1 MSIPLTIPMNIKRIL
16 VIDDEADIRE
26 IASMSLKITK
36 QWEVFTAASG
46 AEGVA
51 IAAAEQPDAI
61 LLDVIMP
68 GVDGLATLRSLN
80 TNSATQHIPVLL
92 LTATVRAATRQQY
105 AELGA
110 KAVLLK
116 PFDPG
121 SLGNQIE
128 EVLSW
133 SKA

>member
-1 MSIPLTIPMNIKRIL
+1 MKRIL

-26 IASMSLKITK
+26 IARMSLKITK
-36 QWEVFTAASG
+36 QWDVLIAATG
-46 AEGVA
+46 NEGVA

-68 GVDGLATLRSLN
+68 EVDGIATLQALN
-80 TNSATQHIPVLL
+80 QNTATQHIPVLL
-92 LTATVRAATRQQY
+92 LTATVRVATQKQY

-116 PFDPG
+116 PFDPAM
-121 SLGNQIE
+121 LGTQIE
-128 EVLSW
+128 RLLNW
-133 SKA
+133 SSPE

>member
-1 MSIPLTIPMNIKRIL
+1 MRRIL

-36 QWEVFTAASG
+36 HWDILTAATG
-46 AEGVA
+46 NEGLA
-51 IAAAEQPDAI
+51 IAATEQPDAI

-68 GVDGLATLRSLN
+68 EVDGLTTLKALN
-80 TNSATQHIPVLL
+80 TNPETQHIPVLL
-92 LTATVRAATRQQY
+92 LTATVKAATRQQY
-105 AELGA
+105 AALGA

-121 SLGNQIE
+121 TLGNQIE

-133 SKA
+133 QRA

>member
-1 MSIPLTIPMNIKRIL
+1 MNLKRIL

-36 QWEVFTAASG
+36 HWDVLTAASG
-46 AEGVA
+46 DEGVE
-51 IAAAEQPDAI
+51 IAATEQPDAI

-68 GVDGLATLRSLN
+68 EVDGLATLKNLN
-80 TNSATQHIPVLL
+80 TNKATQHIPVLL
-92 LTATVRAATRQQY
+92 LTATVKAATRQQY
-105 AELGA
+105 AALGA

-128 EVLSW
+128 QVLNWNGQSE
-133 SKA
+133 